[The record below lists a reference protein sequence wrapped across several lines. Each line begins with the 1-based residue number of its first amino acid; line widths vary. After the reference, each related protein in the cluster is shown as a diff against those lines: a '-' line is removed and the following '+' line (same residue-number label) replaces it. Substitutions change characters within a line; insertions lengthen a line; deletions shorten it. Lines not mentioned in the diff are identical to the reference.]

1 MILPYRGVY
10 PEIDSSVFIEQS
22 ARVIGDVKI
31 GGLSS
36 VWFNVVIRGDVNYIR
51 IGERTNVQDNS
62 TLHVTKD
69 IYPLIIG
76 NEVTIGHNVV
86 LHGCTLEDRIL
97 VGMGAIVLD
106 NAHIGE
112 SSIIGAG
119 AIVTEGKKIPP
130 RSLVLGV
137 PARVVRTL
145 TDEEVERIARSARNY
160 IDYARDYME
169 GGRR

>member
-10 PEIDSSVFIEQS
+10 PELGESVYIDES
-22 ARVIGDVKI
+22 ARVIGDVRI
-31 GGLSS
+31 GDFSS

-51 IGERTNVQDNS
+51 IGEKTNVQDNS
-62 TLHVTKD
+62 TLHVTKE

-76 NEVTIGHNVV
+76 SEVTIGHGVI

-112 SSIIGAG
+112 CSIIGAG
-119 AIVTEGKKIPP
+119 SVVTEGTRIPP
-130 RSLVLGV
+130 RSLALGV
-137 PARVVRTL
+137 PARVVRRL
-145 TDEEVERIARSARNY
+145 EDEEIERIARSARNY
-160 IDYARDYME
+160 IEYAKDYMKGE
-169 GGRR
+169 R